1 MGTEGTVGRAGAP
14 EKSQA
19 VTFVLSALVGW
30 LGVDRFYLGYTGL
43 GILKLVTCGGCGIWT
58 LVDMILVGIGS
69 MRDAQGRPL
78 ARQPVSGTPV
88 KSQAVTFVLSWLL
101 GWLGID
107 RFYLGYTGLGILKLV
122 TCGGLGIWAFVDE
135 LLVGMGYMK
144 DAQGNSLRV

>member
-1 MGTEGTVGRAGAP
+1 MGTEGAVGGAGAP

-19 VTFVLSALVGW
+19 VTFVLSALLGW
-30 LGVDRFYLGYTGL
+30 LGMDRFYLGYTGL
-43 GILKLVTCGGCGIWT
+43 GILKLVTCGGCGIWA

-69 MRDAQGRPL
+69 MRDAQGRQL

-88 KSQAVTFVLSWLL
+88 KSQAITFVLSWLL
-101 GWLGID
+101 GCLGID

-144 DAQGNSLRV
+144 DAQGNSLRL